1 MCCHLFQTLS
11 TQSYLYI
18 WAAVATC
25 GVAYYYALV
34 NSICIEYSLSEL
46 QGAP

>member
-25 GVAYYYALV
+25 GIAYYYALV
-34 NSICIEYSLSEL
+34 TLLSCKVHCE
-46 QGAP
+46 P

>member
-18 WAAVATC
+18 WAAVATY
-25 GVAYYYALV
+25 GIGYYYALV
-34 NSICIEYSLSEL
+34 TLLSCKVDCE
-46 QGAP
+46 P